1 MRSIV
6 KQSRI
11 QKFRVN
17 ATQLEDTQWE
27 ALLHS
32 VLLRKPLGG
41 DVAAA
46 NGFEKLEVTANINE
60 ENLVI
65 IFRNNIAGII
75 QRLGEIALRKDEVR
89 EIDSIS
95 WAATAVTRSID
106 LEKEVKDLGA
116 KYEEQGRTIEQLNK
130 QLENLIQAKIEHE
143 NSLLE
148 KFQQLLNAKK
158 SKIRDLHRALARV
171 KVDPQNG
178 KILCINSRTAI
189 TKPALTAAQV
199 KTAQEISSPGSPA
212 ASRSTKRKAKGTRP
226 TAAASVSTSDEEEAF
241 DKMSVDGNH
250 ERAQEFTPE
259 LSDPDPTE
267 DEDDDDLDSGPVF
280 SQPVER
286 EAVAKPFDEASA
298 NVPTR
303 RLTPPPRRELPFPAP
318 PRQST
323 VEEEE
328 NMANKA
334 EPASGSQAT
343 NNISATVDGNDG
355 GDDDD
360 ETSDDEL

>member
-11 QKFRVN
+11 QKFRVK

-27 ALLHS
+27 ALLQS

-41 DVAAA
+41 DVAVA
-46 NGFEKLEVTANINE
+46 NGFEKLEVTANIHD

-65 IFRNNIAGII
+65 IFRNNIAGIT
-75 QRLGEIALRKDEVR
+75 QRLGEISLRKDEVR

-95 WAATAVTRSID
+95 WAATAVTWSVD
-106 LEKEVKDLGA
+106 LEKEVRDLRA
-116 KYEEQGRTIEQLNK
+116 KYEEQGRTIEKLNQQLD
-130 QLENLIQAKIEHE
+130 NLIQAKIEHE

-148 KFQQLLNAKK
+148 KFQELLNAKK

-171 KVDPQNG
+171 KEDPQNG
-178 KILCINSRTAI
+178 KILCVDSRTAI
-189 TKPALTAAQV
+189 TKPLFTAAQV

-226 TAAASVSTSDEEEAF
+226 TATASVSTSDEEEAF
-241 DKMSVDGNH
+241 DKMSVDGKH
-250 ERAQEFTPE
+250 ERDREFTPE

-280 SQPVER
+280 SQPVENETVTKSR
-286 EAVAKPFDEASA
+286 DEPAAK
-298 NVPTR
+298 VPAR
-303 RLTPPPRRELPFPAP
+303 RPTPPPRRELPFPAP
-318 PRQST
+318 PRQPT
-323 VEEEE
+323 VEEE
-328 NMANKA
+328 NMANKT

-343 NNISATVDGNDG
+343 NNTSATVDGNDG
-355 GDDDD
+355 DDDDD